1 MAKHGSEPTDTSLE
15 MMKRKRVVSAVKV
28 ARVAKAVPVAKA
40 DKAVR
45 ADQLAAKEAVLRVAV
60 VHKPFSAS
68 LTSSLI
74 SILTSESLETNL
86 RIMKAALLTT

>member
-1 MAKHGSEPTDTSLE
+1 
-15 MMKRKRVVSAVKV
+15 MMKRKRVVSAVKA
-28 ARVAKAVPVAKA
+28 ARVAKAVPVVKADKA

-45 ADQLAAKEAVLRVAV
+45 ADQLVVKEAALRVAV

-86 RIMKAALLTT
+86 RIIKAALLTT

>member
-1 MAKHGSEPTDTSLE
+1 
-15 MMKRKRVVSAVKV
+15 MMKRKKVVSDVKAARV

-45 ADQLAAKEAVLRVAV
+45 ADQLAAKEAALRVAV

>member
-15 MMKRKRVVSAVKV
+15 MMKRKRVVSDVKA

-45 ADQLAAKEAVLRVAV
+45 ADQLVVKEAALRVAV

-86 RIMKAALLTT
+86 R